1 MQGTCAHGSLPGR
14 LPGRPAHARLASA
27 ASSLCGCS
35 HGHLAAQCG
44 ARKRPRCSLQVQAI
58 ADERVQAAVLEE
70 ALAASRI
77 SDSVE
82 LDAAQAERQ
91 KLQQLLNRC
100 GARAG
105 LPRLIACGSVCALR
119 YIVRACGS
127 ALASLTVNA
136 ALCSAKALF
145 VRICSV
151 PAGGAALGE
160 CKTWC
165 SLS

>member
-14 LPGRPAHARLASA
+14 LPGRLAQARLASS

-70 ALAASRI
+70 ALAASNI

-100 GARAG
+100 GAPCRPASAYCERAG
-105 LPRLIACGSVCALR
+105 W
-119 YIVRACGS
+119 
-127 ALASLTVNA
+127 
-136 ALCSAKALF
+136 
-145 VRICSV
+145 SV
-151 PAGGAALGE
+151 PCGILCGVRKRPGELQLEALL
-160 CKTWC
+160 CAT
-165 SLS
+165 

>member
-1 MQGTCAHGSLPGR
+1 MQGTCAHGILPGR
-14 LPGRPAHARLASA
+14 LPGRLAQARFASS

-58 ADERVQAAVLEE
+58 ADERVHAAVLEE
-70 ALAASRI
+70 ALAASNI

-100 GARAG
+100 PPRLRRLGARG
-105 LPRLIACGSVCALR
+105 KS
-119 YIVRACGS
+119 
-127 ALASLTVNA
+127 
-136 ALCSAKALF
+136 
-145 VRICSV
+145 
-151 PAGGAALGE
+151 
-160 CKTWC
+160 C
-165 SLS
+165 SLCLAVYCAGMWKRPWSVSASWLPCI

>member
-1 MQGTCAHGSLPGR
+1 MHGSLPGR
-14 LPGRPAHARLASA
+14 LLGRVAQARLASS

-35 HGHLAAQCG
+35 HGHLTAQCS

-70 ALAASRI
+70 ALAASNI

-100 GARAG
+100 GTPHRPAM
-105 LPRLIACGSVCALR
+105 ACCSRDTCFCALWH
-119 YIVRACGS
+119 IVRVCGS
-127 ALASLTVNA
+127 ALV
-136 ALCSAKALF
+136 
-145 VRICSV
+145 
-151 PAGGAALGE
+151 
-160 CKTWC
+160 
-165 SLS
+165 SLSFLRGLFHDAGSICWHANVLVQENA